1 MPGEQTQEPVTGR
14 TDYHFVQVLYAGEAI
29 FFAILA
35 NKPAHAKDIF
45 VTLVTF
51 FLESTYNQLH
61 CNNNVTKQFATILHN
76 ASSFALVL
84 SIIQISDYYE
94 TKGFHVWL

>member
-35 NKPAHAKDIF
+35 NKPAPAKNNF
-45 VTLVTF
+45 VTSVTF
-51 FLESTYNQLH
+51 FLESTNITLQ
-61 CNNNVTKQFATILHN
+61 CNNNVTKQFATILPRP
-76 ASSFALVL
+76 SRCGYFVPIIVL
-84 SIIQISDYYE
+84 SHD
-94 TKGFHVWL
+94 

>member
-14 TDYHFVQVLYAGEAI
+14 TDYHFEQVLYAGEAI

-35 NKPAHAKDIF
+35 NKHAHAKDNF

-51 FLESTYNQLH
+51 FLESVYNPLH
-61 CNNNVTKQFATILHN
+61 CNNNVTKQFATILLCP
-76 ASSFALVL
+76 SRCGYFVPIIVL
-84 SIIQISDYYE
+84 SRNSCI
-94 TKGFHVWL
+94 H